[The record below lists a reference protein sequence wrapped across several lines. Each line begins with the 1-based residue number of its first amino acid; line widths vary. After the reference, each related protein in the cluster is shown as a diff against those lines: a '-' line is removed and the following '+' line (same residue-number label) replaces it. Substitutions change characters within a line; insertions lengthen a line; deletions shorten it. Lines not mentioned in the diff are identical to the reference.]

1 MTEFVFSNLVDPFIG
16 RKMAGMC
23 RDCHLIDIGVKM
35 ETDRVFTVIGTIDTE
50 RRRNW
55 EIQWSGAA
63 AALQSS
69 LAQKH
74 SLTRLLRGSSP
85 IRIGLI
91 RRVIAHFTS

>member
-1 MTEFVFSNLVDPFIG
+1 
-16 RKMAGMC
+16 MC

-55 EIQWSGAA
+55 EIQRSGR

-74 SLTRLLRGSSP
+74 SLTRLLKGWLCAFLDRPDSASNSTTLHGQCAKK
-85 IRIGLI
+85 
-91 RRVIAHFTS
+91 V

>member
-1 MTEFVFSNLVDPFIG
+1 
-16 RKMAGMC
+16 MAGMC

-50 RRRNW
+50 RRRNR
-55 EIQWSGAA
+55 EFNGRGPA
-63 AALQSS
+63 AALQRS

-74 SLTRLLRGSSP
+74 SLTRLLKGSSL

-91 RRVIAHFTS
+91 WRVYYNFTS